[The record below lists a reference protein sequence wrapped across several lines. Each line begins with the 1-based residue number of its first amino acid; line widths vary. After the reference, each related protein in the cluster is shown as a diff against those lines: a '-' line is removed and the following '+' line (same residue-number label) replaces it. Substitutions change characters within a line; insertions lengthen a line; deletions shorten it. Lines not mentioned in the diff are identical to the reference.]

1 MGMFERIER
10 DAGVSGLVEILA
22 ALAPSDLQSVLLG
35 VYRLRAD
42 NLQPAQVLRRYEQD
56 RFSVLP
62 ASDPRA
68 LMAFD
73 LQAFTVLAELG
84 FTTVE
89 LSPVCPLGTVST
101 VATVNQNK
109 VVTTARNGEVVAD
122 PTNVLALEA
131 AVRRRTQGVVRLATS
146 HRVVRA
152 QMFDQPGALPH
163 FRLLALATAG
173 RDRGSK
179 RFELAALAEHLDA
192 YLRLVEG
199 LRVEL
204 TELPD
209 GPRTQDLEEQVIGP
223 LTERYPN
230 ASIGL
235 DNSRESGRGYY
246 IAACFKLRLGGVEVG
261 DGGFTTWTRRLL
273 GNAKERL
280 LISALAQER
289 TLQVLK

>member
-10 DAGVSGLVEILA
+10 DAGVSNLVEALA
-22 ALAPSDLQSVLLG
+22 ALSPSDLQSVLLG
-35 VYRLRAD
+35 VYRRCAE
-42 NLQPAQVLRRYEQD
+42 NLQPTQVLRRYEQD

-62 ASDPRA
+62 TSDPIA
-68 LMAFD
+68 LAAFD

-89 LSPVCPLGTVST
+89 LSPVCPLGTVSA

-109 VVTTARNGEVVAD
+109 VVATARNGDVVAD

-173 RDRGSK
+173 QDRGSK
-179 RFELAALAEHLDA
+179 RFELAALAEQLDA
-192 YLRLVEG
+192 YLRLAEG
-199 LRVEL
+199 LHVEL
-204 TELPD
+204 TELPG
-209 GPRTQDLEEQVIGP
+209 GPRTKDLEERVIGP
-223 LTERYPN
+223 LAERYPH

-235 DNSRESGRGYY
+235 DNSRDTGHGYY
-246 IAACFKLRLGGVEVG
+246 IGACFKLRLGGLEVG
-261 DGGFTTWTRRLL
+261 DGGFATWTSQLL
-273 GNAKERL
+273 GTAKERL
-280 LISALAQER
+280 PISALAQER